1 MTVENMECLDKYV
14 NFFQLNSFSCQ
25 SIGEYDHTMSAHCK
39 LFMLAMNRE
48 QSLYVMSL
56 HSKNEKEHANTFT
69 NLAMTQMKICLKQAS
84 AYFCFN
90 KYDQAI
96 DHIITA
102 WQLPVS
108 LKGTMLESLP
118 KLLTDSSYTLLLFTS
133 LFVRK
138 GSKI

>member
-1 MTVENMECLDKYV
+1 MESLASYIS
-14 NFFQLNSFSCQ
+14 FFQTNSFSCQ
-25 SIGEYDHTMSAHCK
+25 SIGEYDHTMSSHCK

-48 QSLYVMSL
+48 QSLYVMGL
-56 HSKNEKEHANTFT
+56 HSMNEKEYANTFT
-69 NLAMTQMKICLKQAS
+69 NLAMTQMKVCLKQAS
-84 AYFCFN
+84 VYFCFN
-90 KYDQAI
+90 KYDHCI

-118 KLLTDSSYTLLLFTS
+118 KLLCDSSYTLLLFTS

-138 GSKI
+138 GSFY